1 MDITPEALKSLAFD
15 IYINNHKPETVDL
28 DRCDGYDAIEGSCLE
43 QGAIPCPPCQV
54 YARLVEEFGGL
65 TVG

>member
-28 DRCDGYDAIEGSCLE
+28 DRCDGYDAIKGSCLE
-43 QGAIPCPPCQV
+43 QGAIPCDSCSAYV
-54 YARLVEEFGGL
+54 RMAEEFNAIPAG
-65 TVG
+65 